1 MITPLFIHRRIHAY
15 IPYSSHFSR
24 KGIHMGHAR
33 IMIQIL
39 PERYF
44 PPQVNMIVSQSLANR
59 LQLPKHP
66 IWAAFGTAA
75 DITFISTIQNQTP
88 LVRIHSRLAE
98 KLRITNQH
106 HLNIRYDARN
116 GALHFGP
123 FLGILINEDVQGN
136 SKQKFGMMARFL
148 EECAQACASKGVAL
162 IVFPPEGIHL
172 SKRTVRGWS
181 YQGKKWELIEA
192 PLPDTVYNRITSRRI
207 ERRQALQQ
215 KLSILRNIHQ
225 IPVFNETFLNKQQVH
240 NLLTKDA
247 NMRPLLPETHLY
259 HPKRL
264 RIMLNRHRIV
274 YLKPTNGSL
283 GQGIIR
289 VTAVDGKWVCQ
300 YTEAASAVTRIF
312 PRADEAFRHL
322 RQRVAGSRSRYLIQ
336 QGLNLVKWDGRPVDF
351 RVLIQKNGKGIW
363 SVTSTVA
370 RVANDQNIV
379 SNLARGGTLRKAG
392 EVLAAVQAK
401 NKPTLQQIRNKALSI
416 VEAFERLSQGHYAE
430 LGVDLVLDQQ
440 GQLWLLELN
449 SKPSKTDETVNPS
462 TVIRPSVNR
471 LVDYVSYITGWAP
484 FLTTGTPEF
493 RARPD
498 RTRRK
503 R

>member
-1 MITPLFIHRRIHAY
+1 
-15 IPYSSHFSR
+15 
-24 KGIHMGHAR
+24 MGHAR

>member
-1 MITPLFIHRRIHAY
+1 
-15 IPYSSHFSR
+15 
-24 KGIHMGHAR
+24 MGHAR

-247 NMRPLLPETHLY
+247 NMRPLLPETHPY